1 MILRKARVTNFKSI
15 ENSSLVDIDPQIT
28 ALVGQNESG
37 KTAFLQALYK
47 ARSVESGVE
56 YDITSDYPRMRMVE
70 YEEKHEVS
78 PDVVAELSYGLEDH
92 ELESVNHDLGLDL
105 LQELTVVLNHTYGNS
120 FTIRVLLNG
129 ADARY
134 AHWLAENVEVT
145 PPVREALK
153 AANSVRSLL
162 TAFEKQDLNAGEQA
176 ELERLQTLLPDNEAW
191 GSRLGHALWSSYI
204 REWVPKFMYFDDYRI
219 LPGKINLNSVKSKID
234 SNTELDDEEK
244 GIVRL
249 LNVARVSVDRLL
261 NPDSFEQEVA
271 RLEATSNNITQK
283 VFKFWRQNPGLSV
296 EFRVSSD
303 SKDDPPFNSG
313 KNLYIRIK
321 NPRHGVTVPFE
332 QRSKGFIWFF
342 SFIAWFDS
350 IRAEMEMG
358 RRLILLLDEPGL
370 SLHALAQD
378 DYLRYIESLSEEHQI
393 VYTTHSPFMV
403 ESSHLDRVRT
413 VEDRTDDGTKV
424 SGDISRSDTKTLFP
438 LQAALGYSIAQNLFI
453 SDRNLLVE
461 GVSDLSFLQAASNVL
476 RDAGR
481 VGLDD
486 DITITPVGGLGKVSA
501 FASLFGANEL
511 QIAVL
516 HDYEGHDDPHL
527 SHLVREKLL
536 PKRGVLHYAMFRT
549 DSGSDKPTDIEDL
562 LNPATY
568 LNYLNQAYS
577 DKLSKQIKV
586 ADLPPGDRIVRRI
599 GQYLQDNAIQLR
611 QSGGFNHY
619 LPAKA
624 FASSPPSSLTEN
636 EMVRLENMFRSIN
649 KALAKSQE

>member
-1 MILRKARVTNFKSI
+1 MILKEARVTNFKSI
-15 ENSSLVDIDPQIT
+15 EDSSLVEIDPQIT

-47 ARSVESGVE
+47 ARPVESGVG

-70 YEEKHEVS
+70 YEEKHEES
-78 PDVVAELSYGLEDH
+78 PDVVAELSYYLEDH
-92 ELESVNHDLGLDL
+92 ELESVNQSLGLDL
-105 LQELTVVLNHTYGNS
+105 FEELSVVLNHKYGNS
-120 FTIRVLLNG
+120 FTIRVVLDG

-134 AHWLAENVEVT
+134 ARWLAENVEVT

-153 AANSVRSLL
+153 AANSIRSLL
-162 TAFEKQDLNAGEQA
+162 AAFEKQDLNAGEHA
-176 ELERLQTLLPDNEAW
+176 ELKRLQSLLPDNENWA
-191 GSRLGHALWSSYI
+191 SRLSHALWSSHI
-204 REWVPKFMYFDDYRI
+204 KDWVPKFMYFDDYRI

-234 SNTELDDEEK
+234 SDTDLDDEEK

-350 IRAEMEMG
+350 IRAEMETG

-378 DYLRYIESLSEEHQI
+378 DYLRYIESLSQEHQI

-403 ESSHLDRVRT
+403 ESGHLDRVRT
-413 VEDRTDDGTKV
+413 VEDRTDDGTTV

-461 GVSDLSFLQAASNVL
+461 GVADLSFLQAASNVL

-577 DKLSKQIKV
+577 DRLPKQIKV

-611 QSGGFNHY
+611 QSGGYNHY

-636 EMVRLENMFRSIN
+636 EMDRLENMFRSIN
-649 KALAKSQE
+649 KALTKS